1 VGQSFN
7 EFTASLDCRR
17 HRWADRIECGAC
29 AAWLGVV
36 GVLVIGKSDLM
47 YVFWLSSLV
56 RVTGWRSTIPG
67 MMITASS
74 AVINCWLYMA
84 IA

>member
-1 VGQSFN
+1 
-7 EFTASLDCRR
+7 
-17 HRWADRIECGAC
+17 
-29 AAWLGVV
+29 
-36 GVLVIGKSDLM
+36 M

-74 AVINCWLYMA
+74 VVINCWLYMA
-84 IA
+84 IAYALLWFARLFRN